1 MGILP
6 QAVVDVLPRVN
17 SFQSEQTQQ
26 CWYQQVKW
34 NRNEIEENNIIQCK
48 IIANSNI
55 SNMKPST
62 PHKYD
67 QKIAWN
73 WA

>member
-6 QAVVDVLPRVN
+6 QAVVDVLSCVYISNLNTRSNVGIN
-17 SFQSEQTQQ
+17 
-26 CWYQQVKW
+26 KW
-34 NRNEIEENNIIQCK
+34 NEIKENNIIQCK
-48 IIANSNI
+48 IIANSSI
-55 SNMKPST
+55 STIKPSS

-67 QKIAWN
+67 QKIVWN